1 MRWVVTSAG
10 RRMPIDPTP
19 DEKGLLVVI
28 DGVAMFAKD
37 AGPDANGAPRF
48 TSHFATCPSAATH
61 RKKS

>member
-1 MRWVVTSAG
+1 
-10 RRMPIDPTP
+10 MPIDPTP